1 MSRKVGES
9 GESWCL
15 LFAMVEHQEVSSE
28 MRGKREKKEEEG
40 GGEKKKLNWLLN
52 TRRCKRHIQNKQM
65 LWVRDLY
72 CWEMEETK
80 TKHNKTQ
87 AKVHKRILVR
97 DDFKHPSH

>member
-40 GGEKKKLNWLLN
+40 GGEKKK
-52 TRRCKRHIQNKQM
+52 
-65 LWVRDLY
+65 
-72 CWEMEETK
+72 
-80 TKHNKTQ
+80 TQ
-87 AKVHKRILVR
+87 LVTEYTAM
-97 DDFKHPSH
+97 